1 MNTDN
6 KTALIA
12 MSGGVDSSVAALL
25 MKQDGYKCMGITMKL
40 FHNEEVG
47 VCREHTCC
55 SLDDIQDAKSVA
67 DRLEMPHYV
76 LDFSEG
82 FEKKIIGD
90 FVECYEKGWTPNPC
104 INCNRYMK
112 FDKLFKRAQELGY
125 EYVVT
130 GHYARIEKN
139 EKTGRFELKKGLD
152 PIKDQS
158 YVLYTLTQEQLA
170 HTVFPLGGMPKAKAR
185 ELAEEY
191 GFINAHKHDSQDIC
205 FVVDGNYADFI
216 CGYTGKKYAAGN
228 FVDWEGNVLGRH
240 KGIIHYT
247 IGQRKGLGLSL
258 KRPMFVCD
266 IRPET
271 NEVVL
276 TENEGLFSTTVR
288 ANHLN
293 LISVDRIEGEMRIK
307 AKIRYRQEEQWAIVT
322 QPEEDVIQVVF
333 DEPQRAVT
341 KGQALVLYD
350 NDVVVGGGT
359 IY

>member
-112 FDKLFKRAQELGY
+112 FDKLFKEFDRE
-125 EYVVT
+125 
-130 GHYARIEKN
+130 
-139 EKTGRFELKKGLD
+139 
-152 PIKDQS
+152 
-158 YVLYTLTQEQLA
+158 TQK
-170 HTVFPLGGMPKAKAR
+170 KAKQKR
-185 ELAEEY
+185 IKFDCTYDKKNGYIGL
-191 GFINAHKHDSQDIC
+191 KSC
-205 FVVDGNYADFI
+205 VDNLYNLRYNPYF
-216 CGYTGKKYAAGN
+216 
-228 FVDWEGNVLGRH
+228 
-240 KGIIHYT
+240 
-247 IGQRKGLGLSL
+247 
-258 KRPMFVCD
+258 
-266 IRPET
+266 
-271 NEVVL
+271 
-276 TENEGLFSTTVR
+276 ENCSW
-288 ANHLN
+288 N
-293 LISVDRIEGEMRIK
+293 SVDS
-307 AKIRYRQEEQWAIVT
+307 IRKYLLE
-322 QPEEDVIQVVF
+322 
-333 DEPQRAVT
+333 
-341 KGQALVLYD
+341 L
-350 NDVVVGGGT
+350 
-359 IY
+359 